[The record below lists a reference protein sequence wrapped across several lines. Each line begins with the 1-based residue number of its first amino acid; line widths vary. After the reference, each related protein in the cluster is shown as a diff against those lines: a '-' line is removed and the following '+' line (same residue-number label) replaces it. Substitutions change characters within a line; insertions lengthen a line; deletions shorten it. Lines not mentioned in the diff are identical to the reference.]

1 MEIWKDVPSWE
12 GLYEVSNFGRCRSVR
27 TGKIKPL
34 DVNNCGY
41 SRLQCYDGK
50 RRQKLF
56 VHRLVALLFVDGY
69 KDGLVVNHKD
79 GDKSNNMFSNL
90 EWVTRSDNNKHAFHI
105 GLKDRNRKDTPC
117 YLEMPKTNQKVF
129 FNTVM
134 DASKSIGLSDKRLHH
149 LIKTQ
154 GGYIP
159 EVDMYIRKCVSND

>member
-34 DVNNCGY
+34 DVNNYGY
-41 SRLQCYDGK
+41 SRLQCYNGK

-56 VHRLVALLFVDGY
+56 VHRLVAQLFVAGY

-79 GDKSNNMFSNL
+79 GDKSNNVFSNL
-90 EWVTRSDNNKHAFHI
+90 EWVTRSENDKHAYRMNLHE
-105 GLKDRNRKDTPC
+105 GKKKDVPC
-117 YLEMPKTNQKVF
+117 YLEIPETGQQIFFKTI
-129 FNTVM
+129 M

-149 LIKTQ
+149 LIKPQ
-154 GGYIP
+154 VGCIP
-159 EVDMYIRKCVSND
+159 EVNMFIKKCVSND